1 MKKYLKVLAYETAI
15 IIACGLM
22 ATILATHAPW
32 WVLIPLMIIGIC
44 AAAYVDYRR
53 FFNDYH
59 SFHNDNK

>member
-1 MKKYLKVLAYETAI
+1 MVLAYETAI
-15 IIACGLM
+15 VIACGLVG
-22 ATILATHAPW
+22 TILATHTPW
-32 WVLIPLMIIGIC
+32 WVLIPLMMIGMC